1 MEDRFLS
8 KGQQM
13 TNTNK
18 EEKGGAVTNS
28 PQQKVPSMISPK
40 DELPARSVNHK
51 ARLKTRR
58 VIAIETPYKGVSE
71 HDYQIE
77 KRRLQVEIL
86 RIQQKLIKNGQR
98 LCILFEGRDAAGK
111 GSTIKRF
118 TENIMPAHTRV
129 EALGVPSKK
138 ESKYWFRR
146 YEKRLPDSGEI
157 VFFDR
162 SWYSRALIEPTMGYC
177 SKKQYE
183 YFMRKVLHWEH
194 GLIDKGLLL
203 IKFYLSVSPDTQLIR
218 FEDRL
223 NNPLTFWKL
232 SGNDLEARKKWEVFT
247 HYKELMFAHASSEKS
262 PWVVVGSNTKRE
274 ARLTCM
280 LHVVRLLSGGK
291 FAHLTGEDI
300 TSAHSIKLGGVKFQ
314 GLTLQQLAILK
325 ELKLQGSDY

>member
-1 MEDRFLS
+1 MEDRNLS
-8 KGQQM
+8 KGQRM
-13 TNTNK
+13 TNTSK
-18 EEKGGAVTNS
+18 EEKDGAVTNV

-98 LCILFEGRDAAGK
+98 LLILFEGRDAAGK

-118 TENIMPAHTRV
+118 TENIMPAHARV

-157 VFFDR
+157 VFF
-162 SWYSRALIEPTMGYC
+162 
-177 SKKQYE
+177 
-183 YFMRKVLHWEH
+183 
-194 GLIDKGLLL
+194 
-203 IKFYLSVSPDTQLIR
+203 
-218 FEDRL
+218 
-223 NNPLTFWKL
+223 
-232 SGNDLEARKKWEVFT
+232 
-247 HYKELMFAHASSEKS
+247 
-262 PWVVVGSNTKRE
+262 
-274 ARLTCM
+274 
-280 LHVVRLLSGGK
+280 
-291 FAHLTGEDI
+291 
-300 TSAHSIKLGGVKFQ
+300 
-314 GLTLQQLAILK
+314 
-325 ELKLQGSDY
+325 

>member
-1 MEDRFLS
+1 MEDRNLS
-8 KGQQM
+8 KGQRM
-13 TNTNK
+13 TNTSK
-18 EEKGGAVTNS
+18 EEKDGAVTNV
-28 PQQKVPSMISPK
+28 PQQKVPSMINLK
-40 DELPARSVNHK
+40 DKSSTRSVNHK
-51 ARLKTRR
+51 AGLKTRR
-58 VIAIETPYKGVSE
+58 IITIETPYQGVSE
-71 HDYQIE
+71 QDYQIE
-77 KRRLQVEIL
+77 KRRLQVELL
-86 RIQQKLIKNGQR
+86 RIQQKLIKNSQR
-98 LCILFEGRDAAGK
+98 LLVLFEGRDAAGK

-118 TENIMPAHTRV
+118 TENIIPAHARV

-138 ESKYWFRR
+138 ESKHWFRR
-146 YEKRLPDSGEI
+146 YEKRLPDSGEV

-183 YFMRKVLHWEH
+183 YFMKKVLHWEH
-194 GLIDKGLLL
+194 GLIDRGLLL

-262 PWVVVGSNTKRE
+262 PWVVIGSNTKRE
-274 ARLTCM
+274 ARLTSM
-280 LHVVRLLSGGK
+280 LHVVRLLSGRQ
-291 FAHLTGEDI
+291 FEHLTGEDI
-300 TSAHSIKLGGVKFQ
+300 TATQSIKLAGVKFQ

-325 ELKLQGSDY
+325 ELKVQGSDD

>member
-1 MEDRFLS
+1 MEDRNLS
-8 KGQQM
+8 KGQRM
-13 TNTNK
+13 TNTSK
-18 EEKGGAVTNS
+18 EEKDGAVTNV
-28 PQQKVPSMISPK
+28 PQQKVPSMINLK
-40 DELPARSVNHK
+40 DKSSTRSVNHK
-51 ARLKTRR
+51 AGLKTRR
-58 VIAIETPYKGVSE
+58 IITIETPYQGVSE
-71 HDYQIE
+71 QDYQIE
-77 KRRLQVEIL
+77 KRRLQVELL
-86 RIQQKLIKNGQR
+86 RIQQKLIKNSQR
-98 LCILFEGRDAAGK
+98 LLVLFEGRDAAGK

-118 TENIMPAHTRV
+118 TENIIPAHARV

-138 ESKYWFRR
+138 ESKHWFRR
-146 YEKRLPDSGEI
+146 YEKRLPDSGEV

-183 YFMRKVLHWEH
+183 YFMKKVLRWEH

-262 PWVVVGSNTKRE
+262 PWVVIGSNTKRE
-274 ARLTCM
+274 ARLTSM
-280 LHVVRLLSGGK
+280 LHVVRLLSGRQ
-291 FAHLTGEDI
+291 FEHLTGEDI
-300 TSAHSIKLGGVKFQ
+300 TATQSIKLAGVKFQ

-325 ELKLQGSDY
+325 ELKVQGSDD